1 MSASR
6 STAVFL
12 KKVLVFIC
20 DWTVIP
26 YFGGGGGVFPFHR
39 CISVLYGYLV
49 LS

>member
-12 KKVLVFIC
+12 KKVLVFVC
-20 DWTVIP
+20 DWNVIP
-26 YFGGGGGVFPFHR
+26 YFGGGGGVPFHR
-39 CISVLYGYLV
+39 CIGVLYGYLV